1 MPLHTNIKQ
10 QQLQPLGKK
19 GIRAQPQ
26 TLTLGTCMHSNNQI
40 KIESELLNYLFLFL
54 ITEQSLVIRNVKL
67 DESKTV
73 QLGERGV

>member
-1 MPLHTNIKQ
+1 
-10 QQLQPLGKK
+10 
-19 GIRAQPQ
+19 
-26 TLTLGTCMHSNNQI
+26 MHSNNQI
-40 KIESELLNYLFLFL
+40 KIELELLNYLFLFL